1 MERIQKLKQ
10 RIQFLE
16 EKFDYVDNFLNSWVP
31 EVNKKLGIG
40 QEPRQKPRQKTD
52 TCTEDE
58 NPYDGRLNRELLL
71 YQIKHKIEDP
81 HPKRNTGF
89 QTRKIF

>member
-1 MERIQKLKQ
+1 MERIKKLEQ

-16 EKFDYVDNFLNSWVP
+16 EKFYYVDNFLNDWVP
-31 EVNKKLGIG
+31 EDNKKLGIG
-40 QEPRQKPRQKTD
+40 QEPRQKPD
-52 TCTEDE
+52 TCTEYED
-58 NPYDGRLNRELLL
+58 PYDNHLNRELLL
-71 YQIKHKIEDP
+71 YQIKHKIENP